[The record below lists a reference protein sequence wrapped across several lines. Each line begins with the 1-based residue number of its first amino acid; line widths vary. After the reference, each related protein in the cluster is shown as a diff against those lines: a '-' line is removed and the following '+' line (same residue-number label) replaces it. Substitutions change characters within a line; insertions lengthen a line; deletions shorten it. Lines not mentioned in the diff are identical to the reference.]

1 MPTRP
6 RPTQSRP
13 QQNERLPTVRAVRRR
28 RLFTR
33 HDVWLGSFYELA
45 IELGPRSD
53 ERLAAASAALWR
65 HPALEGPYRDHTRE
79 PWEQE
84 IVSPSLVVSSDVV
97 MHLYGAATLPDG
109 HQVAAG
115 SVAVRED
122 ESGIDWLDL
131 YTPLGALETIY
142 DIGYPYD
149 ESWRVW
155 AEPLVRWFADIG
167 RWIYHEVAFR
177 RELIG
182 EEVTRVPARSRPPGY
197 PTSARRRDRS
207 QRVQR
212 TRLVPDHGLVARL
225 SPLVPALTT
234 PTTERSKPASQVRD
248 DRIGGSARS
257 VQHDAAQDRQMWAR
271 SPVSQPPHLR

>member
-1 MPTRP
+1 
-6 RPTQSRP
+6 
-13 QQNERLPTVRAVRRR
+13 VRRR

-177 RELIG
+177 RGLIG
-182 EEVTRVPARSRPPGY
+182 EEVSGHTRASEVATAPDTQQAPVAAPVPNERGELDWY
-197 PTSARRRDRS
+197 PTTDWWRDSPRS
-207 QRVQR
+207 F
-212 TRLVPDHGLVARL
+212 
-225 SPLVPALTT
+225 
-234 PTTERSKPASQVRD
+234 
-248 DRIGGSARS
+248 
-257 VQHDAAQDRQMWAR
+257 
-271 SPVSQPPHLR
+271 PH